1 MMADDFDDPFD
12 SQDITPAISAEWEAR
27 RRVAAA
33 IKSLTEALVTSAP
46 APALLD
52 ELTTRLDAMTAT
64 LAAGRRLYGRL
75 AFAAEGSHGNFAQ
88 LGHELNALSGLSNPV
103 APPVHTWIDG
113 DMAHGRVT
121 VGWSGEGPPGTVHG
135 GMVAAI
141 FDQFLGTAQVLGR
154 QPGMTGVLTTHFHR
168 PTPLNTELRLQGRLL
183 QAEGRKTRMVGEMYA
198 GEVRTASCEG
208 LFIRPRAGIAF
219 LDTP

>member
-113 DMAHGRVT
+113 DMAHGRYDRRADDALSSAYAAEYRT
-121 VGWSGEGPPGTVHG
+121 AAAGPPAAGRGAQDAHG
-135 GMVAAI
+135 
-141 FDQFLGTAQVLGR
+141 R
-154 QPGMTGVLTTHFHR
+154 
-168 PTPLNTELRLQGRLL
+168 
-183 QAEGRKTRMVGEMYA
+183 
-198 GEVRTASCEG
+198 
-208 LFIRPRAGIAF
+208 
-219 LDTP
+219 